1 MVIMGMFDEFSSM
14 KELPLPVGLPEEHH
28 TQFVREISKLGFQTK
43 DFDCVLDRYV
53 LTKEG
58 ALLRKSCSWDTREV
72 LSEERVEFHGRFE
85 IHTIFFADDAGL
97 QESNGVAIRLLGPD
111 FQGEAY
117 AVSYVLKFTDG
128 CLEAVEQPIATRL

>member
-1 MVIMGMFDEFSSM
+1 MTIMGMFDEFSSM
-14 KELPLPVGLPEEHH
+14 KELPLPVGLPEERH
-28 TQFVREISKLGFQTK
+28 TQFIREISKLGFQTK

-85 IHTIFFADDAGL
+85 IHTIFFADDTGL

-117 AVSYVLKFTDG
+117 AISYVLKFTDG